1 MANMQ
6 NLIPSSKD
14 LYFLFYELLHSHYN
28 LIPQL
33 YDDNNNVIVEHRAT
47 VLVDHTIYRYGRKYK
62 PSYHH
67 VLYELSCGWFDKHEL
82 YRDLCLSTITEG
94 ISMNKFLSSLNVDF
108 SDIIKIIAQMMM
120 IVWIP
125 FELDTSTSTR
135 NDDNNTKSNNNDDN
149 NNNNK
154 NSDDYCYTPKLRNQL
169 VINDAKDEVRF
180 SNARRDFVNVMGDH
194 QLNLNHNNIWDGK
207 LKINTFILGL
217 RDEMWIGIMC
227 QEDFSATGYIENGQR
242 AIFYY
247 CNHHKSTRIDAFS
260 EEYRS
265 LSHVDSFDVHDW
277 ITIEIDFNKKQ
288 VVFLKNDT
296 HVTTVEISKAMLD
309 SNDIVWAG
317 ILDTPLD
324 GFYIEY
330 Q

>member
-1 MANMQ
+1 MQ
-6 NLIPSSKD
+6 NTIPSCKD
-14 LYFLFYELLHSHYN
+14 LYFLFYELLHSHYK

-33 YDDNNNVIVEHRAT
+33 YDDDNNVIVEHRAT
-47 VLVDHTIYRYGRKYK
+47 VDHTNGGRYYHYGRKYK

-67 VLYELSCGWFDKHEL
+67 VLYELSCGWFDKHKL
-82 YRDLCLSTITEG
+82 YEDTCLSTIKEG
-94 ISMNKFLSSLNVDF
+94 IAMNKFLSSLNVDF
-108 SDIIKIIAQMMM
+108 SHIIKIIAQM

-125 FELDTSTSTR
+125 FELDTSTSSDTTT
-135 NDDNNTKSNNNDDN
+135 NNNND
-149 NNNNK
+149 K
-154 NSDDYCYTPKLRNQL
+154 NSDDSSSDDDTDCCYTPKLRNQL

-180 SNARRDFVNVMGDH
+180 SNADRDFINLIGNH
-194 QLNLNHNNIWDGK
+194 ELNLNHNNICDGK
-207 LKINTFILGL
+207 LRINTFILGL